1 MGKIVF
7 LRLSNEVEDKQK
19 NNFSQKTNSPKTPW
33 STRMH
38 TYQSPLKNTSAASL
52 SLLLGLVVIA
62 AIALSLRVSNND
74 QLSQQAEPVSETA
87 PVDSSISETQRLIQS
102 DREQKLGSR
111 TPAEQKTLTETKP
124 VTTTITVP
132 APQKATPAPAK
143 KKSDRTTKTS

>member
-1 MGKIVF
+1 M
-7 LRLSNEVEDKQK
+7 R
-19 NNFSQKTNSPKTPW
+19 
-33 STRMH
+33 

-52 SLLLGLVVIA
+52 SLLLGIVVIA
-62 AIALSLRVSNND
+62 AIALSIRVSESD
-74 QLSQQAEPVSETA
+74 GLSQKAEPVSETI
-87 PVDSSISETQRLIQS
+87 PVDSSISETQRLIQR

-132 APQKATPAPAK
+132 APQKTTPAPAK